1 MLFQI
6 EEYVLCYEDL
16 LQYIKKIFMIFVI
29 LYWKKEHIYQS
40 NQKMEMDLEGIEKD
54 KIEEW
59 NPKNKKSR
67 RAQVARSN
75 E

>member
-1 MLFQI
+1 
-6 EEYVLCYEDL
+6 
-16 LQYIKKIFMIFVI
+16 
-29 LYWKKEHIYQS
+29 
-40 NQKMEMDLEGIEKD
+40 MEMDLEGIEKD